1 MSDEEGEDGFEWSG
15 RNEETEDEDNCYDVS
30 VGQRAIVTY
39 RDGEECFDEA
49 PLDGEETEDEGH
61 DEDARHSE
69 FIDKSRYDT
78 LTWSFSAAKRQLR
91 VA

>member
-1 MSDEEGEDGFEWSG
+1 MRPCRMRKKRMASNGQV
-15 RNEETEDEDNCYDVS
+15 ETKK
-30 VGQRAIVTY
+30 